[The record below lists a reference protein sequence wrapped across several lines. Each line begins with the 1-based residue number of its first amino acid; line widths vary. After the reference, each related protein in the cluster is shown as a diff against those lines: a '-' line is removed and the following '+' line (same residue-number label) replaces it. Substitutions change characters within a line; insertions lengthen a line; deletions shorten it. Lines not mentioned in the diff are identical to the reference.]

1 MIDRKDISLVSVVT
15 QLDNLFEVFNHEFY
29 NGELQKP
36 IITVS
41 PDTTSGAYGWAT
53 SWKAWQHD
61 GVEDGLYEI
70 NICAEHL
77 NRPFEDICETLL
89 HEMVHLWNLQNDIK
103 DTSRSGKYHNKK
115 YKDSAEQHG
124 LDVQQDSK
132 YGWTITS
139 LNEVAKGVVGK
150 LNGDVFQ
157 MHRTKIVKVASTRKS
172 SSRKYVCPMC
182 GLSIRATKKVNIVC
196 GDCQETMEVEE

>member
-1 MIDRKDISLVSVVT
+1 MIDRKDISLVSVVA
-15 QLDNLFEVFNHEFY
+15 QLDNLFEVFNNEFY

-89 HEMVHLWNLQNDIK
+89 HEMVHLWNLQNGVK
-103 DTSRSGKYHNKK
+103 DTSRGGKYHNKK

-124 LDVQQDSK
+124 LNVQQDSK
-132 YGWTITS
+132 YGWTITT
-139 LNEVAKGVVGK
+139 LNEVAKGVIGK

-157 MHRTKIVKVASTRKS
+157 MHRTKVVKVASKRKS

-182 GLSIRATKKVNIVC
+182 GLSIRATKEVNILC
-196 GDCQETMEVEE
+196 GDCQETMKVEE

>member
-1 MIDRKDISLVSVVT
+1 MMDRKDISLVSVVT
-15 QLDNLFEVFNHEFY
+15 QLDNLFEVFNNEFY

-103 DTSRSGKYHNKK
+103 DTSRGGKYHNKK

-124 LDVQQDSK
+124 LNVQQDSK

-139 LNEVAKGVVGK
+139 LNEVAKGVIGK
-150 LNGDVFQ
+150 VNGDVFQ
-157 MHRTKIVKVASTRKS
+157 MHRTKIVKVASKRKS

-182 GLSIRATKKVNIVC
+182 GLSIRATKEVNIVC
-196 GDCQETMEVEE
+196 GDCQETMKVEE

>member
-1 MIDRKDISLVSVVT
+1 MNKKDISLVSVVT
-15 QLDNLFEVFNHEFY
+15 QLDNLFETFNNEFY
-29 NGELQKP
+29 NGELEKP

-61 GVEDGLYEI
+61 SVQDGLYEL

-89 HEMVHLWNLQNDIK
+89 HEMVHLWNLQNNIK
-103 DTSRSGKYHNKK
+103 DTSRGGKYHNKK

-124 LDVQQDSK
+124 LNVQQDSK

-139 LNEVAKGVVGK
+139 LNEVAKEVVAK
-150 LNGDVFQ
+150 LNGDVFR
-157 MHRTKIVKVASTRKS
+157 MHRTKIVKVASKRKS

-182 GLSIRATKKVNIVC
+182 GLSIRATKEVNIVC
-196 GDCQETMEVEE
+196 GDCQETMELAE

>member
-1 MIDRKDISLVSVVT
+1 MIDRKDISLVSVVA
-15 QLDNLFEVFNHEFY
+15 QLDNLFEVFNNEFY
-29 NGELQKP
+29 NGELHKP

-103 DTSRSGKYHNKK
+103 DTSRGGKYHNKK

-124 LDVQQDSK
+124 LNVQQDSK
-132 YGWTITS
+132 YGWTITT
-139 LNEVAKGVVGK
+139 LNEVAKGVIGK

-157 MHRTKIVKVASTRKS
+157 MHRTKVVKVASKRKS

-182 GLSIRATKKVNIVC
+182 GLSIRATKEVNIVC